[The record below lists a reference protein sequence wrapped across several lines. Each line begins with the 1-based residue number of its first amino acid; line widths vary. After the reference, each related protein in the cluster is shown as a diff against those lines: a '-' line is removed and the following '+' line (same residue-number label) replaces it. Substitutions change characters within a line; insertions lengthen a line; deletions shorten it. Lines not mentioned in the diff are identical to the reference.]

1 MQPSP
6 YETPPS
12 QFVQASEIPPPLM
25 AAGPPPASIKVFG
38 ILHLILAGWGV
49 IGGIWTVL
57 MLLFFGD
64 FLAWMNRLAGG
75 KQPDSAQ
82 QAQLAY
88 MQEIAWLNWL
98 QLAFSA
104 VLTVMLL
111 MAGLN
116 LIKTRDKGRVLSVRY
131 AWTSIGMKLVGLALM
146 VAFAL
151 PAATRMN
158 EAILG
163 NTSHQFGNMMGAMTT
178 VSSLIGMASTLIYP
192 ILVLFIIN
200 GQKVRDYLAGR

>member
-1 MQPSP
+1 MPRRLGGAGR
-6 YETPPS
+6 PPT
-12 QFVQASEIPPPLM
+12 A
-25 AAGPPPASIKVFG
+25 IKVFG
-38 ILHLILAGWGV
+38 ILHLIIAGWGV

-64 FLAWMNRLAGG
+64 FLAWMNRLSGS
-75 KQPDSAQ
+75 KQPDSFQ
-82 QAQLAY
+82 QSQLAY

-98 QLAFSA
+98 QLGFSA
-104 VLTVMLL
+104 VLIVLLL
-111 MAGLN
+111 MAGVN
-116 LIKTRDKGRVLSVRY
+116 LIKNRDRGRVLSVRY
-131 AWTSIGMKLVGLALM
+131 AWTSIGMKLAGLVLM
-146 VAFAL
+146 VVFAL

-163 NTSHQFGNMMGAMTT
+163 STPQQFGNMMGAVTT